1 MCFYWKRH
9 TRLTE
14 RKSKC
19 FKIAH
24 FSFRKCSLPAIC
36 FTWRLFSVLHM
47 FNGPNSPFQKIEIE
61 VFKILPVL
69 DPNPSAIQ
77 SFCCC
82 CKQQENRDYFFYVV
96 VKNIVGTKWPCRG
109 RGRLAG
115 SARSGRGWR
124 PRLLGWLLVEQE
136 RKGEAGR
143 GAPSRWR
150 WRPPSSGGNCRIEQP
165 CQAEVENLRAARFP
179 GAKWSSG
186 RGAAAR
192 KCNLDLERCIV
203 KLFLWTK
210 WKTIE
215 LIFSLVKWARHVLSH
230 LDTFDFTILSRYLN
244 DYVWAEVVASRLR
257 RRSDFW
263 ARSIRLNDYFI
274 KSFVVWE
281 KRTNVSSF
289 SG

>member
-1 MCFYWKRH
+1 MPFVSLDVFFQFCTCLMAPTLPFKKLRLKFSKFYLFWIRI
-9 TRLTE
+9 RL
-14 RKSKC
+14 RSN
-19 FKIAH
+19 
-24 FSFRKCSLPAIC
+24 
-36 FTWRLFSVLHM
+36 LF
-47 FNGPNSPFQKIEIE
+47 
-61 VFKILPVL
+61 
-69 DPNPSAIQ
+69 
-77 SFCCC
+77 
-82 CKQQENRDYFFYVV
+82 VV
-96 VKNIVGTKWPCRG
+96 VANNKRTEIIFFMLWLKTWERTKWPCRG
-109 RGRLAG
+109 RGRLADP
-115 SARSGRGWR
+115 ARSGRGWR

-150 WRPPSSGGNCRIEQP
+150 RRWSPWSGGNCRIEQP

-230 LDTFDFTILSRYLN
+230 LDTFDFIILSRYLN

-263 ARSIRLNDYFI
+263 ARSIRLKDYFM